1 MNRRT
6 LLIVATILLMAGT
19 VLFLLPSD
27 EKKIRRNLDSLAES
41 CSSSP
46 KEPIVESLKKA
57 ALAAKLCTT
66 SCKIESASFH
76 IARDFTRKE
85 ISDHILVLKKKLPS
99 TRFSFHDTLIEFPDD
114 AKAEVITTLRLEG
127 RTGDTGFTDAYELKI
142 TTEKRDGDWLFSA
155 FTMVEF
161 MEK

>member
-6 LLIVATILLMAGT
+6 LLILAAILLVAGT

-27 EKKIRRNLDSLAES
+27 EKKIRRNLDSLTEYS
-41 CSSSP
+41 SSSP
-46 KEPIVESLKKA
+46 KEPVVDSLKKA

-66 SCKIESASFH
+66 PCKIEIASFH
-76 IARDFTRKE
+76 ISRDFTRKE
-85 ISDHILVLKKKLPS
+85 ISDHLLVLKKRLTD

-114 AKAEVITTLRLEG
+114 ARAEIITTLRLEG
-127 RTGDTGFTDAYELKI
+127 RTGDNGFTDAYELKI
-142 TTEKRDGDWLFSA
+142 RTEKIDGDWLFSA
-155 FTMVEF
+155 FTVIEF